1 MRGAVLLAA
10 AATASIVTVDATSAA
25 QSPFI
30 YPWCRRAP
38 RTDGGVTSCYFASYQ
53 QCRTTLPEPGGY
65 CYYNHA
71 YRGHGRLYR

>member
-10 AATASIVTVDATSAA
+10 AATASIVTVERDLSSSIAVHISMVP
-25 QSPFI
+25 S
-30 YPWCRRAP
+30 RAE
-38 RTDGGVTSCYFASYQ
+38 TDGGVTSCHFASYQ